1 MGFQQGLSGLNT
13 SSKSLEVIGNNV
25 ANANTYG
32 AKASRAEF
40 ADMYAASLG
49 GGGNNGI
56 GIGAR
61 IATVAQQFT
70 QGNITT
76 TSNNLDL
83 AINGRGFFAL
93 QTPQGETVYS
103 RNGQF
108 KRDASGYI
116 INNEQHQLLGQALD
130 DTGAPSGPAGSPI
143 RLSNDGSP
151 PLKASAITTVFLFL
165 GYVLQTVG
173 LRYTGA
179 SNSAFVTALY
189 VVFVPLI
196 LRRFDGRVLLATAIA
211 VIGLW
216 LLVKPTA
223 GVNIGDLLT
232 LGCAVAFAGHIVC
245 LERFTRE
252 FDAPSLLIW
261 QMAATTVLLVPA
273 TWWEQAPTG
282 SFAPTAVLLIGLG
295 ITGGLATGAFAVQM
309 WVQQFVPAQQVAL
322 VFASEPAY
330 AAWLS
335 WYFLGETLD
344 LQGWVGSGLILLAV
358 VIGALESRKQPSSGE
373 MTQPT

>member
-1 MGFQQGLSGLNT
+1 MP
-13 SSKSLEVIGNNV
+13 
-25 ANANTYG
+25 
-32 AKASRAEF
+32 R
-40 ADMYAASLG
+40 
-49 GGGNNGI
+49 
-56 GIGAR
+56 
-61 IATVAQQFT
+61 
-70 QGNITT
+70 
-76 TSNNLDL
+76 
-83 AINGRGFFAL
+83 FAL
-93 QTPQGETVYS
+93 LLTTIIWGATFPATKAALEQIPPYS
-103 RNGQF
+103 FLLLRFFLGAVLVGIWFVLARRAFQ
-108 KRDASGYI
+108 RDRTM
-116 INNEQHQLLGQALD
+116 L
-130 DTGAPSGPAGSPI
+130 
-143 RLSNDGSP
+143 R
-151 PLKASAITTVFLFL
+151 ASAITTVFLFL

-173 LRYTGA
+173 LRYTSA
-179 SNSAFVTALY
+179 SNSAFLTALY

-211 VIGLW
+211 VAGLW

-245 LERFTRE
+245 LERFTRA
-252 FDAPSLLIW
+252 FDAPSLLMW
-261 QMAATTVLLVPA
+261 QMAATTLLLIPA
-273 TWWEQAPTG
+273 TWWEQAPAEA
-282 SFAPTAVLLIGLG
+282 FVPTAVLLIGLG

-358 VIGALESRKQPSSGE
+358 VIGAFETRKEPPSDE
-373 MTQPT
+373 MAQQASLDAAKV

>member
-1 MGFQQGLSGLNT
+1 MPRLALLLTTIIWGATFPAT
-13 SSKSLEVIGNNV
+13 KAALEQIPPFSFLLLRFFLGAVLVVIWFV
-25 ANANTYG
+25 
-32 AKASRAEF
+32 
-40 ADMYAASLG
+40 L
-49 GGGNNGI
+49 
-56 GIGAR
+56 AR
-61 IATVAQQFT
+61 
-70 QGNITT
+70 
-76 TSNNLDL
+76 
-83 AINGRGFFAL
+83 RAL
-93 QTPQGETVYS
+93 Q
-103 RNGQF
+103 
-108 KRDASGYI
+108 RDRSMLRASV
-116 INNEQHQLLGQALD
+116 
-130 DTGAPSGPAGSPI
+130 
-143 RLSNDGSP
+143 
-151 PLKASAITTVFLFL
+151 ITTVFLFL
-165 GYVLQTVG
+165 GYGLQTVG

-179 SNSAFVTALY
+179 SNSAFLTALY

-211 VIGLW
+211 VAGLW

-245 LERFTRE
+245 LERFTRV

-261 QMAATTVLLVPA
+261 QMAATTLLLIPA
-273 TWWEQAPTG
+273 AWWEQAPAG
-282 SFAPTAVLLIGLG
+282 SFVPTAVLLIGLG

-358 VIGALESRKQPSSGE
+358 VIGAFESRKEPPSDEMAQPA
-373 MTQPT
+373 